1 MRCVLT
7 SQASGSPIPWNNP
20 MSIPASYLVVVPLEG
35 LLCACPKLT
44 GPHKVGILAQLH
56 GPQRGTEINMP
67 PDYSFSSLSHS
78 CRNRK
83 LLRAKVEVFR
93 TYLKGRIYP
102 YHLRKKPNLLLNFY
116 VFIFFIFPRDHAFF
130 NFGMTS

>member
-20 MSIPASYLVVVPLEG
+20 MSIPASYLVLVPLEG
-35 LLCACPKLT
+35 LICARPKLT

-78 CRNRK
+78 CRNGK
-83 LLRAKVEVFR
+83 LLRAKVKVFR
-93 TYLKGRIYP
+93 IYLKGRIYP
-102 YHLRKKPNLLLNFY
+102 YHLRKKPTY
-116 VFIFFIFPRDHAFF
+116 YSIFMFLFF
-130 NFGMTS
+130 LFFQEIMPSLTLV